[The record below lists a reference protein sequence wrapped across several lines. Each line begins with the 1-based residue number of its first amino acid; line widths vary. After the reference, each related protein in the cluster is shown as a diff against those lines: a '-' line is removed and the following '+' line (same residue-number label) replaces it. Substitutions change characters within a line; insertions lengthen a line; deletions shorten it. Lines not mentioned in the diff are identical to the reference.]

1 MKFTKLSFGLTDKK
15 IAFCLDIQ
23 RVKDFA
29 GGGSD
34 PPPPPTILNE
44 IFRTSGRILLLSLKV
59 GLLLICSGEVKD
71 TDFCKNFSICFGAAL
86 FCHTGSCQ

>member
-1 MKFTKLSFGLTDKK
+1 MKFTKFSFGLTDKK

-23 RVKDFA
+23 HVKDFA

-34 PPPPPTILNE
+34 PPPPTILNE

-59 GLLLICSGEVKD
+59 GLLLICSGGEVKD
-71 TDFCKNFSICFGAAL
+71 TDFCKNFSICFDAAL
-86 FCHTGSCQ
+86 FCRAGSCQ